1 MRVNGEE
8 LLRRL
13 RAATRLV
20 DEDYVVRWAVKKG
33 LPSFLA
39 LVSVIL
45 SQNTSDKNAL
55 RSLRLLID
63 RGLDTPQSILG
74 SPEDRVLEALRPSG
88 MYRQRLVTLKR
99 LSKAIVDGG
108 LDLDGLCRKPTPE
121 ALEELTQVKGIGV
134 KTAEVFLSAYCSH
147 PTFPI
152 DRHIMRITRRVTG
165 RDRMSYREASDFW
178 KKIFPPQHYRE
189 AHLRLIDVG
198 RQYCRPRN
206 PRCGECPLNTM
217 CTHASKNKEGAQ

>member
-1 MRVNGEE
+1 MRVDGEE
-8 LLRRL
+8 LLQRL
-13 RAATRLV
+13 RSATRLV

-33 LPSFLA
+33 LPAFLA

-55 RSLRLLID
+55 RSLRLLMD
-63 RGLDTPQSILG
+63 RGLDTPQRILA
-74 SPEDRVLEALRPSG
+74 SPEDMVLEALRPSG
-88 MYRQRLVTLKR
+88 MYRQRLATLKR
-99 LSKAIVDGG
+99 LSQAIVEEG
-108 LDLDGLCRKPTPE
+108 LDLEALCRKPTPE
-121 ALEELTQVKGIGV
+121 ALGELTRVKGIGV
-134 KTAEVFLSAYCSH
+134 KTAEVFLSAYCGH

-165 RDRMSYREASDFW
+165 RDKMGYREASDFW
-178 KKIFPPQHYRE
+178 KNIFPPQHYRE

-217 CTHASKNKEGAQ
+217 CAYALRRVIGGH